1 MARPELKRRRIKNV
15 PITEY
20 PGLHHEWRVWD
31 MAVEDFIR
39 RVDPETV
46 RRRDE
51 ELRNRWM
58 AVPGTCGR
66 LVKE

>member
-39 RVDPETV
+39 KVDPETV
-46 RRRDE
+46 GAGMK
-51 ELRNRWM
+51 N
-58 AVPGTCGR
+58 
-66 LVKE
+66 